1 MVDERQLEQD
11 LKYIALGKKEGA
23 QARCRAGIVFPE
35 KTQGFYLEPALFID
49 TTPTMTINREEI
61 FGPVASV
68 IRVKDYDEA
77 LAVANDTPFGLSSG
91 IATTSLKYA
100 EHFKRNSAAGMV
112 MVNLPT
118 AGVDYHVPFGGRK
131 GSSYG
136 PREQGR
142 YAAEFYTTVKT
153 AYVNPVMDLSL
164 QVGKYDIQKA
174 LGKGAT
180 GTVYLAKDTFTGK
193 EVALKTIEPEVFRD
207 PEFGTVYRSQFLNEA
222 SLAGKLR
229 HPHIV
234 SILDAVVGEDSGHIA
249 MELVT
254 GGDLSQHAKPGTLLP
269 VPDVLQIAFKCCGAL
284 DYAAKEGIVH
294 RDIKPANIMI
304 AGGTEVKIA
313 DFGAAVLKKSQ
324 VVQTAALGSPYYMS
338 PEQIAGQDAHLP
350 QRHVLARR
358 GALRAADR
366 HAAVPRRQ
374 HRRAD
379 RQDPARPTRCRR
391 ASCARTCRR
400 RSIAWCCARSRRT
413 RCSATRP
420 GPSSRVELSK
430 VGELVLPAGA
440 IPDSEKYVTL
450 KKVADAR
457 AARRLGAVGARA
469 RRQVDAASPRASR
482 WCRKSRRASSFFFL
496 AKGEAK
502 VIKNKKLLNMVNGG
516 ECFGE
521 MAYIG
526 GGEQPRHATVEAMS
540 ELLLAEFEP
549 AALEKMSLGA
559 QLHLTRALVRNVT
572 DRLALANVRLA
583 R

>member
-1 MVDERQLEQD
+1 
-11 LKYIALGKKEGA
+11 
-23 QARCRAGIVFPE
+23 
-35 KTQGFYLEPALFID
+35 
-49 TTPTMTINREEI
+49 
-61 FGPVASV
+61 
-68 IRVKDYDEA
+68 
-77 LAVANDTPFGLSSG
+77 
-91 IATTSLKYA
+91 
-100 EHFKRNSAAGMV
+100 
-112 MVNLPT
+112 
-118 AGVDYHVPFGGRK
+118 
-131 GSSYG
+131 
-136 PREQGR
+136 
-142 YAAEFYTTVKT
+142 
-153 AYVNPVMDLSL
+153 MDLSL
-164 QVGKYDIQKA
+164 QVGKYDIQRA

-249 MELVT
+249 MELVM

-304 AGGTEVKIA
+304 AGGTEIKIA

-324 VVQTAALGSPYYMS
+324 VMQTAALGSPYYMS
-338 PEQIAGQDAHLP
+338 PEQVQGKPLTFHSDIYSLGVVIYELLTGTRPFLAENIDALLAKILKSDAVPPSELRPGLP
-350 QRHVLARR
+350 KALDLVV
-358 GALRAADR
+358 LRALKK
-366 HAAVPRRQ
+366 
-374 HRRAD
+374 
-379 RQDPARPTRCRR
+379 DPVQRY
-391 ASCARTCRR
+391 RTWPEF
-400 RSIAWCCARSRRT
+400 A
-413 RCSATRP
+413 
-420 GPSSRVELSK
+420 VELSK
-430 VGELVLPAGA
+430 VGELVLPADS

-450 KKVADAR
+450 KKVAMLAPLADSELWELAR
-457 AARRLGAVGARA
+457 AGKW
-469 RRQVDAASPRASR
+469 SR
-482 WCRKSRRASSFFFL
+482 IAKGKSVVQEEQRGRSFFFL

-572 DRLALANVRLA
+572 DRLALANVRLV